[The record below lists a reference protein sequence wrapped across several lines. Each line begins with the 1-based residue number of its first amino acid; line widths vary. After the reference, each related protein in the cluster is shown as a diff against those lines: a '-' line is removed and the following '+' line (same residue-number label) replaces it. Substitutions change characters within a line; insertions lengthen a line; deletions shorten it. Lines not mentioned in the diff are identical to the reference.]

1 MRGECCRLGIKASSI
16 GPLVRCR
23 KSASQFRRWN
33 LAEAKAEWRAVGSMV
48 HLTAVYTME
57 YIALYGTIWHYTGLH
72 WTILDY
78 SLSLIGFVVCKCCRA
93 SSPSWDRC
101 SSIRSDVM
109 QYIVEYNHKLLLL
122 TPYKPLF
129 MGVRGIRFPPEP
141 VLRPSI

>member
-1 MRGECCRLGIKASSI
+1 MRGECYRLGIKASSI

-48 HLTAVYTME
+48 HLTAVHNYRV
-57 YIALYGTIWHYTGLH
+57 YCTILHYTGLP

-78 SLSLIGFVVCKCCRA
+78 SLSLIGFVVCRYCRA

-141 VLRPSI
+141 VLRPRI